1 VIAFTSDVDEMKRF
15 YQEGIGLR
23 PAMDSPAFVPF
34 ENDGGASL
42 SLLAVRPD
50 QRREIELCFG
60 TDDIETDVDAL
71 RGHGIEFVTE
81 IRDQEFGRTVHFRD
95 PDGNLISL
103 LESKRPTAKPRRA
116 AGEGG
121 RGGATAVA
129 TAVAPKLASVIVRSR
144 DYAAARLFYRDRLAL
159 VVDDES
165 DHGVRLDAGGTTIE
179 IVHANQTTDP
189 SPSIAIGLDVPDL
202 VDWADEARDRGVHF
216 ATVPGDEGDGEF
228 AEALD
233 PEGNLLAFRE
243 PREQPAPEEQFALQ
257 FDDDTTPHQAAIR
270 TTVKKKA
277 KAVSRVAL
285 KPERSEPAGRS
296 RSKAAARRSTL
307 AVSSARG
314 TGPAGTRKKPKR
326 LADPKRARSLPAV
339 GRLKKAERRTL
350 ESKKV
355 SVANSSKGKPVKRTA
370 KPARRGKASLKGRT
384 ARAR

>member
-1 VIAFTSDVDEMKRF
+1 M
-15 YQEGIGLR
+15 
-23 PAMDSPAFVPF
+23 
-34 ENDGGASL
+34 
-42 SLLAVRPD
+42 
-50 QRREIELCFG
+50 
-60 TDDIETDVDAL
+60 
-71 RGHGIEFVTE
+71 
-81 IRDQEFGRTVHFRD
+81 
-95 PDGNLISL
+95 
-103 LESKRPTAKPRRA
+103 
-116 AGEGG
+116 
-121 RGGATAVA
+121 A

-285 KPERSEPAGRS
+285 KPERSEPAGRLTIQGGG
-296 RSKAAARRSTL
+296 AAVHARGLLGPRHRTGRHAKEAQASRRSQ
-307 AVSSARG
+307 
-314 TGPAGTRKKPKR
+314 
-326 LADPKRARSLPAV
+326 RARSLPAV

-370 KPARRGKASLKGRT
+370 KPARRGKALLKGRT